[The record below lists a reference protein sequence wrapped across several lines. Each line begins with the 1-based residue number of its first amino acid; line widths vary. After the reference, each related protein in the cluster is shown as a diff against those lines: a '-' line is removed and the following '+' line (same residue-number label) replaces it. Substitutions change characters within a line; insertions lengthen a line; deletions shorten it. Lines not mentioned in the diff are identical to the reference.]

1 MRLAIYAAGAALL
14 LSSPV
19 EAQSSAQTVQVFAA
33 GSLRGV
39 VGDLSKQAGPALG
52 VAVKGEFGGSG
63 SMRERI
69 EKGEAPDLFLSADMG
84 SPQKLAAAG
93 RTVLPVIPFAKNR
106 ECVVSKKAL
115 GVTPANLAEK
125 LLDPKVR
132 LKTSQPVADPSGDY
146 TWAIFDK
153 IDAMRPGAGKT
164 LKAKGEASFNLTAQ
178 PAQGQTAQSQSALA
192 ALFAQDKVDM
202 TIVYCSAAVDKELPA
217 LLSSFPIPAALDPH
231 PVYGVAVLN
240 NRPESLRLALY
251 LLSEQGQAIVA
262 RNGLVPLLDGA
273 R

>member
-1 MRLAIYAAGAALL
+1 
-14 LSSPV
+14 
-19 EAQSSAQTVQVFAA
+19 
-33 GSLRGV
+33 
-39 VGDLSKQAGPALG
+39 
-52 VAVKGEFGGSG
+52 
-63 SMRERI
+63 
-69 EKGEAPDLFLSADMG
+69 
-84 SPQKLAAAG
+84 
-93 RTVLPVIPFAKNR
+93 
-106 ECVVSKKAL
+106 VVSRKAL
-115 GVTPANLAEK
+115 GVTPANLADK

-164 LKAKGEASFNLTAQ
+164 LKAKAEANMALTAQ
-178 PAQGQTAQSQSALA
+178 PAQGQTAQA

-240 NRPESLRLALY
+240 NRPETLRLALY
-251 LLSEQGQAIVA
+251 LLSEPGQAILA
-262 RNGLVPLLDGA
+262 KNGLVPLVGSA

>member
-1 MRLAIYAAGAALL
+1 MKLAMFAAAAALL
-14 LSSPV
+14 LAGPV
-19 EAQSSAQTVQVFAA
+19 QAQTPTVQVFAA

-39 VGDLSKQAGPALG
+39 VGDLANQAGPALG
-52 VAVKGEFGGSG
+52 IEVKGEFGGSG

-69 EKGEAPDLFLSADMG
+69 EKGEKPDLLLSADMG
-84 SPQKLAAAG
+84 SPEKLQAAG
-93 RTVLPVIPFAKNR
+93 RTVVPVIAFARNR
-106 ECVVSKKAL
+106 ECVVSRKVL
-115 GVTPANLAEK
+115 GVTPANLVGK

-153 IDAMRPGAGKT
+153 IDAQRPGAGKT
-164 LKAKGEASFNLTAQ
+164 LKAKAEANMSLSAE
-178 PAQGQTAQSQSALA
+178 PAQGQTAQA

-202 TIVYCSAAVDKELPA
+202 TIVYCSAAVDKELPN
-217 LLSSFPIPAALDPH
+217 LLTSFPIPAALDPH
-231 PVYGVAVLN
+231 PVYGAAVLT
-240 NRPESLRLALY
+240 NRPEALRLALY

-262 RNGLVPLLDGA
+262 KNGLVPLLDGA

>member
-1 MRLAIYAAGAALL
+1 MRLAILAAATALSLAA
-14 LSSPV
+14 PV
-19 EAQSSAQTVQVFAA
+19 QAQTVQVFAA

-39 VGDLSKQAGPALG
+39 VGDLASQAGPALG
-52 VAVKGEFGGSG
+52 VEVKGEFGGSG

-69 EKGEAPDLFLSADMG
+69 EKGEKPDLLMSADMG

-93 RTVLPVIPFAKNR
+93 RTTLPVIAFARNR
-106 ECVVSKKAL
+106 ECVVSRKAL
-115 GVTPANLAEK
+115 GVTPANLADK

-164 LKAKGEASFNLTAQ
+164 LKAKAEANMALTAQ
-178 PAQGQTAQSQSALA
+178 PAQGQTAQA

-240 NRPESLRLALY
+240 NRPETLRLALY
-251 LLSEQGQAIVA
+251 LLSEPGQAILA
-262 RNGLVPLLDGA
+262 KNGLVPLVGSA